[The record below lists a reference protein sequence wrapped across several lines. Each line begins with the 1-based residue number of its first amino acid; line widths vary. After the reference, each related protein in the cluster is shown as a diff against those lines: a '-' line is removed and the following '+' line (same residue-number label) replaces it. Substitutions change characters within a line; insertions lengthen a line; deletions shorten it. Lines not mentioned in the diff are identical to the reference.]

1 MLDALSLEYRP
12 EIEHLPQALPSV
24 PRMSLQ
30 NDTISLPVLNQS
42 AGDGFVER
50 LGSIFENAPWV
61 AGRAASQRPFATVAD
76 LFRALREAIE
86 RASEEEILA
95 LLRGHPELAFSGT
108 MTRDSVGEQHA
119 AGLDR
124 LSATQRETF
133 DRLNKA
139 YREKFGFPFILCV
152 RRHGRDSIL
161 REFERRLNLTADQER
176 ETALTE
182 VLRIG
187 ALRLDQR
194 ISGPD
199 RLSVTGRLS
208 THVLDTTE
216 GRPAAGIEIE
226 LFELASDGP
235 HLLARANT
243 NADGRT
249 DRPLI
254 GDRPVPIAHY
264 ELRFHVRAYF
274 RGKGHR
280 LADPAFLD
288 LVPIRFGVAEPE
300 AHYHVPLLVT
310 PWSYSTYRG
319 S

>member
-1 MLDALSLEYRP
+1 MSVL
-12 EIEHLPQALPSV
+12 IETAPLQA
-24 PRMSLQ
+24 
-30 NDTISLPVLNQS
+30 LNQS
-42 AGDGFVER
+42 ADDSFVER
-50 LGSIFENAPWV
+50 LSGVFENAPWI
-61 AGRAASQRPFATVAD
+61 AARAAPRRPFATVAD
-76 LFRALREAIE
+76 LFRALRAIIE

-108 MTRDSVGEQHA
+108 MTRDSVGEQNA
-119 AGLDR
+119 ARLDR
-124 LSATQRETF
+124 LSDTQREAF

-161 REFERRLNLTADQER
+161 REFERRLGLPADQER
-176 ETALTE
+176 ETALAE

-194 ISGPD
+194 VNGPD
-199 RLSVTGRLS
+199 RLPVAGRLS
-208 THVLDTTE
+208 THVLDTAE

-226 LFELASDGP
+226 LFELASDGQ
-235 HLLARANT
+235 HLAGRAIT

-254 GDRPVPIAHY
+254 GDRPVPIALY
-264 ELRFHVRAYF
+264 ELHFHVGAYF
-274 RGKGHR
+274 RAKGHR

-288 LVPIRFGVAEPE
+288 VVPIRFGVAEPE

-310 PWSYSTYRG
+310 PWTYSTYRG